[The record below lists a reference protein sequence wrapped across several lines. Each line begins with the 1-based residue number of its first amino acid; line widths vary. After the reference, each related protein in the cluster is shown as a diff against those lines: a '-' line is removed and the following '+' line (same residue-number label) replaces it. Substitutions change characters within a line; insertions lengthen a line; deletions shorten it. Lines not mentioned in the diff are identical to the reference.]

1 MFIRRIIK
9 SANNNI
15 KNFSLMKKQKVN
27 SLGRWNTEDNPFIKV
42 DLANH
47 DSCGGPLCG
56 DPPQPENNLENK
68 SEIKSENDKNLK
80 IDKFYNYSEDELK
93 YYIA

>member
-1 MFIRRIIK
+1 MLFRRLIK

-27 SLGRWNTEDNPFIKV
+27 SLGRWSTEDNPFLKV

-56 DPPQPENNLENK
+56 DPPQVDIDLKKDSNEKLKNK
-68 SEIKSENDKNLK
+68 DLK
-80 IDKFYNYSEDELK
+80 YCNYTEDELK

>member
-1 MFIRRIIK
+1 MLFRRLVK
-9 SANNNI
+9 TVNNNV

-27 SLGRWNTEDNPFIKV
+27 SLGRWSTEDNPFLKV

-56 DPPQPENNLENK
+56 DPPQMKNNLK
-68 SEIKSENDKNLK
+68 IKSEDKNFDNK
-80 IDKFYNYSEDELK
+80 YCNYTEEELK
-93 YYIA
+93 YYVA

>member
-1 MFIRRIIK
+1 MLFRRLIK
-9 SANNNI
+9 LANNNNI

-27 SLGRWNTEDNPFIKV
+27 SLGRWSTEDNPFLKV

-56 DPPQPENNLENK
+56 NPPKLED
-68 SEIKSENDKNLK
+68 EL
-80 IDKFYNYSEDELK
+80 EDELK
-93 YYIA
+93 NSNEKVKSKELKHCNYTEEELKFYIA

>member
-1 MFIRRIIK
+1 
-9 SANNNI
+9 
-15 KNFSLMKKQKVN
+15 MKKQKVN
-27 SLGRWNTEDNPFIKV
+27 SLGRWSTEDNPFIKV

-56 DPPQPENNLENK
+56 DPPQPEYNLKKK
-68 SEIKSENDKNLK
+68 SKIKSGNDNKNLK
-80 IDKFYNYSEDELK
+80 INKYYNYSEDELK

>member
-1 MFIRRIIK
+1 MLFRRLIK
-9 SANNNI
+9 LTNNNI

-27 SLGRWNTEDNPFIKV
+27 SLGRWSTEDNPFLKV

-56 DPPQPENNLENK
+56 DPPKL
-68 SEIKSENDKNLK
+68 
-80 IDKFYNYSEDELK
+80 EDELK
-93 YYIA
+93 NSNEKLKNKDLKYCNYTEDELKFYIA

>member
-1 MFIRRIIK
+1 MQKAPKLLFH
-9 SANNNI
+9 NT
-15 KNFSLMKKQKVN
+15 NFL
-27 SLGRWNTEDNPFIKV
+27 KV

-56 DPPQPENNLENK
+56 DPPQIDNDLNVDSNEKLKNK
-68 SEIKSENDKNLK
+68 DLK
-80 IDKFYNYSEDELK
+80 YYNYTEDELK